1 MMLKA
6 AFLGLVPAVMAIPAA
21 VPGAAP
27 TVYRRV
33 AVPAA
38 EPTEVL
44 DLQRRDI
51 VNDVETYVGGLV
63 SGVETK
69 IKGFVN
75 SGILDFP
82 TGFPT
87 GDEVMK
93 SAGVNDDDMKAIPTQ
108 VLNIP

>member
-1 MMLKA
+1 MRKTALLA
-6 AFLGLVPAVMAIPAA
+6 LVPAVMAIPAA
-21 VPGAAP
+21 APGAAP

-33 AVPAA
+33 AAPVAQ
-38 EPTEVL
+38 PTGIADIE
-44 DLQRRDI
+44 RRDI
-51 VNDVETYVGGLV
+51 IDDVETYVGGLV

-69 IKGFVN
+69 IKGWVN

-87 GDEVMK
+87 GDEVKK
-93 SAGVNDDDMKAIPTQ
+93 SAGVDDDDLEAQPTQ

>member
-1 MMLKA
+1 MRKA

-21 VPGAAP
+21 APGAAP
-27 TVYRRV
+27 TAYRRV
-33 AVPAA
+33 AAPNAQ
-38 EPTEVL
+38 PTEVV

-51 VNDVETYVGGLV
+51 IEDVETYVDSLV
-63 SGVETK
+63 SGVATK
-69 IKGFVN
+69 VKGWVN

-93 SAGVNDDDMKAIPTQ
+93 SADISDDDLKAEPTQ

>member
-1 MMLKA
+1 MRKA

-27 TVYRRV
+27 TVYLRAAAPV
-33 AVPAA
+33 AQ
-38 EPTEVL
+38 PTEIA

-51 VNDVETYVGGLV
+51 INDVETYVGGLA
-63 SGVETK
+63 SGIETK
-69 IKGFVN
+69 VKGWVN

-87 GDEVMK
+87 GDDVKK
-93 SAGVNDDDMKAIPTQ
+93 SAGVDNDELKSEPTQ

>member
-1 MMLKA
+1 
-6 AFLGLVPAVMAIPAA
+6 MAIPAA

-33 AVPAA
+33 AAPVAR
-38 EPTEVL
+38 PTEVA

-51 VNDVETYVGGLV
+51 IDDVETYVGGLV
-63 SGVETK
+63 SDVETK
-69 IKGFVN
+69 VKGWVN

-87 GDEVMK
+87 GDEVKK
-93 SAGVNDDDMKAIPTQ
+93 SAGVDDDDLEAEPTQ
-108 VLNIP
+108 VLNLP

>member
-1 MMLKA
+1 MMLKT

-21 VPGAAP
+21 VPGPAP

-51 VNDVETYVGGLV
+51 INDVETYVGGLV

-87 GDEVMK
+87 GDEVKK